1 MQQGQRKPALLR
13 EVNERIRE
21 VSSQWE
27 TPGSAAFFCECP
39 NASCTEVLDLTL
51 ADYERIRALADC
63 YVVVRG
69 HESSCRDHVVA
80 QNNGHVVVRHVSM
93 PTSLPAT

>member
-1 MQQGQRKPALLR
+1 MPHRKPSLLR

-39 NASCTEVLDLTL
+39 NASCSEVLDLTL
-51 ADYERIRALADC
+51 ADYEAIRALTDC

-69 HESSCRDHVVA
+69 HESCARDHVVA
-80 QNNGHVVVRHVSM
+80 QNSSHVVVHLGPE